1 VKRLAVLGILAL
13 ATPAHAGDDDFDL
26 ANIRTQA
33 HVVVSYS
40 ITLTTAVIARKLELP
55 RWQAVVLGVAATAVL
70 GTIKELVDDEFQWG
84 DQLANSLGAGAAT
97 AVVFTFRL

>member
-1 VKRLAVLGILAL
+1 MNRAALVGLLAL

-26 ANIRTQA
+26 TNIRTQA

-40 ITLTTAVIARKLELP
+40 ITFTTAVIARRFELA
-55 RWQAVVLGVAATAVL
+55 RWKAVVLGVAATAVL

-84 DQLANSLGAGAAT
+84 DQLANTIGAGTAT
-97 AVVFTFRL
+97 AIVFTFEL